1 MPRSPIRESRQ
12 ECCSQCTDSLSPRHA
27 RPLGA
32 PWGMLLFGT
41 VARTVG
47 LLPLAWR
54 PRMRAATR
62 LFGGGAVMLVWWA
75 AVAGAQ
81 AAQSRATTEVGTGV
95 GVTILSRSGFNSI
108 THIGAPGGA
117 GPVAPLLPAPVRQLL
132 RDAIGHGRAA
142 ALVLLDVE

>member
-1 MPRSPIRESRQ
+1 MHVSWCSEYHATVVYPRLASR
-12 ECCSQCTDSLSPRHA
+12 
-27 RPLGA
+27 
-32 PWGMLLFGT
+32 MLLPMHRFVVT
-41 VARTVG
+41 TPCSATRCSLRNVAFWDRGPNSWPTS
-47 LLPLAWR
+47 LAWR

-62 LFGGGAVMLVWWA
+62 LFGGGAVMLVWCA

-117 GPVAPLLPAPVRQLL
+117 GPVAP
-132 RDAIGHGRAA
+132 
-142 ALVLLDVE
+142 